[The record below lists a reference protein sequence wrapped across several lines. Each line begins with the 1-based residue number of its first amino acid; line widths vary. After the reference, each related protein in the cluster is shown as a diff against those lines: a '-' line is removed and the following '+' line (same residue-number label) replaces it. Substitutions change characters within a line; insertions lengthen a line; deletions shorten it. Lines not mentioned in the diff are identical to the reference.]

1 LHVACQAATPKVAVR
16 LFFPECVA
24 ATAVSTTDRSI
35 CLDTGLIN
43 TSAPAAEAGC
53 RVLAQLKQ
61 MQIAR
66 FLCMAWSKYIRH
78 GCRTVAFPTR
88 SAGDIP
94 VIDQGGVPSMRA
106 ANTYLGSIG
115 TTIFTVMSALA
126 TEHRSINLGQ
136 GFPDTEGP
144 ADIVQAAV
152 DALKDGR
159 NQYPPMPGLPE
170 LRQAVATA
178 NKRFYDLDIDW
189 AKEVTV
195 TSGATE
201 AVTASLMA
209 VIDPGDEVV
218 LIEPLYDTYV
228 PVVRMLG
235 ATPRIVRLA
244 PPHWD
249 LPRAE
254 LADAFGPKTKAILF
268 NSPMNPCG
276 KVFSARELAFIA
288 DLVAAYD
295 TYAICD
301 EVYEHLVFDG
311 AKHIPLMT
319 LPGMRDR
326 TMRIGSA
333 GKTFSLTGWK
343 VGYVTAGAALTP
355 LVQKAHQNLTFTT
368 APNLQRAVAVG
379 LAKDDA
385 YFASLASNLQARR
398 DQLAEG
404 LAATGLSVL
413 PTRGTYFITTDF
425 APLGFNGDDVAF
437 CRHITEHAGV
447 TAIPVSAFYD
457 NPGAPRHYARF
468 AFCKRPEVL
477 AEAID
482 RLQRHFGG

>member
-1 LHVACQAATPKVAVR
+1 
-16 LFFPECVA
+16 
-24 ATAVSTTDRSI
+24 
-35 CLDTGLIN
+35 
-43 TSAPAAEAGC
+43 
-53 RVLAQLKQ
+53 
-61 MQIAR
+61 
-66 FLCMAWSKYIRH
+66 
-78 GCRTVAFPTR
+78 
-88 SAGDIP
+88 
-94 VIDQGGVPSMRA
+94 MRG
-106 ANTYLGSIG
+106 ANSYLGSIG

-126 TEHRSINLGQ
+126 LEHRSINLGQ

-144 ADIVQAAV
+144 QDVVQAAAE
-152 DALKDGR
+152 ALQDGR
-159 NQYPPMPGLPE
+159 NQYPPMPGVPE
-170 LRQAVATA
+170 LRQAVAAA
-178 NKRFYDLDIDW
+178 NRRFYGLDIDW
-189 AKEVTV
+189 ATQVTV

-201 AVTASLMA
+201 AITACLMA

-235 ATPRIVRLA
+235 AIPRIVRLK

-249 LPRAE
+249 LPRE
-254 LADAFGPKTKAILF
+254 HLAGAFGPKTKAILF

-276 KVFSARELAFIA
+276 KVFTVEELDFIA
-288 DLVAAYD
+288 GLVERHD

-301 EVYEHLVFDG
+301 EVYEHLIFDG
-311 AKHIPLMT
+311 DRHIPLMT

-343 VGYVTAGAALTP
+343 VGYVTASAALTP

-385 YFASLASNLQARR
+385 YFASLATNLQARR

-404 LAATGLSVL
+404 LAGVGLSVL

-425 APLGFNGDDVAF
+425 APLGFNGEDDAF
-437 CRHITEHAGV
+437 CRHITEKAGV

-457 NPGAPRHYARF
+457 EPGAPRHYARF
-468 AFCKRPEVL
+468 AFCKKPEVL
-477 AEAID
+477 EEAIV
-482 RLQRHFGG
+482 RLRRQFAT

>member
-1 LHVACQAATPKVAVR
+1 MIMR
-16 LFFPECVA
+16 LIRRLCD
-24 ATAVSTTDRSI
+24 SYQ
-35 CLDTGLIN
+35 
-43 TSAPAAEAGC
+43 SAGNNCAIIRQSQNRASVPAACAVETDADRPFFMQPLGEIYTPSDPAHSGHSSLQREDAFARWPELRFC
-53 RVLAQLKQ
+53 RGSDNHHVMKHASQ
-61 MQIAR
+61 
-66 FLCMAWSKYIRH
+66 
-78 GCRTVAFPTR
+78 
-88 SAGDIP
+88 
-94 VIDQGGVPSMRA
+94 
-106 ANTYLGSIG
+106 YLGSLG

-144 ADIVQAAV
+144 ADVVQAAA
-152 DALKDGR
+152 DALHDSR
-159 NQYPPMPGLPE
+159 NQYPPMPGMPE
-170 LRQAVATA
+170 LRQAVAAA
-178 NKRFYDLDIDW
+178 NRRFYGLDIDW
-189 AKEVTV
+189 AHEVTV

-201 AVTASLMA
+201 AITASLMA

-235 ATPRIVRLA
+235 AIPRIVRLT

-249 LPRAE
+249 LPHAE

-276 KVFSARELAFIA
+276 KVFTADELGFIA
-288 DLVAAYD
+288 DLVERHD

-311 AKHIPLMT
+311 ARHIPLMT

-385 YFASLASNLQARR
+385 YFASLSSTLQARR

-404 LAATGLSVL
+404 LAAVGLAVL
-413 PTRGTYFITTDF
+413 PTKGTYFITTDLSG
-425 APLGFNGDDVAF
+425 LGFNGDDVAF
-437 CRHITEHAGV
+437 CRHITEQAGV

-457 NPGAPRHYARF
+457 APGAPTHYARF

-477 AEAID
+477 DEAIT
-482 RLQRHFGG
+482 RLKRHLGGAA